1 MKKTMKTW
9 TALGAA
15 LATTTA
21 IAAAQAGPAP
31 KQGLIT
37 KSPLMLAAEAGEGE
51 GGESEGG
58 EAKSAGNA
66 DYLAN
71 LGFVTGHLIAGT
83 ELYALGDAEQ
93 AKTHMKHPQDEIYAD
108 LEPEFKERKAPG
120 FAAELE
126 ALSKAV
132 EGGEP
137 ADAVRQKLDAVIAA
151 VGKNGM
157 PANARER
164 ADTIVKLVRTAG
176 EEYAIGV
183 KDGAIVNAHEYQDAY
198 GFVQAAKRLLDGA
211 SEEEKKE
218 YAKPL
223 EEIAGHLAALDEA
236 WPDIAGKKPVETDAS
251 VLAGAA
257 ARIELAA
264 LSIK

>member
-1 MKKTMKTW
+1 MKMTMKTW

-21 IAAAQAGPAP
+21 AIAHAGPAP
-31 KQGLIT
+31 KQT
-37 KSPLMLAAEAGEGE
+37 VMAKSPLMLVAEESGE

-71 LGFVTGHLIAGT
+71 LGYVIGHLIAGT

-108 LEPEFKERKAPG
+108 LEPAFMERKAPG
-120 FAAELE
+120 FATELA
-126 ALSKAV
+126 ALAAAV

-137 ADAVRQKLDAVIAA
+137 ADAVRRKLDAVIAA
-151 VGKNGM
+151 VDKNGT

-183 KDGAIVNAHEYQDAY
+183 KDGKIVEAHEYQDAY

-211 SEEEKKE
+211 SEAEKKE
-218 YAKPL
+218 YAKPFG
-223 EEIAGHLAALDEA
+223 EIAKHLAELDKA
-236 WPDIAGKKPVETDAS
+236 WPDLAGKKPVETDAS
-251 VLAGAA
+251 VLAGVA
-257 ARIELAA
+257 ARMELAA
-264 LSIK
+264 LGIK